1 MKIQNPRPE
10 VGMTAPI
17 PGHWA
22 QIHAQ
27 YKNKAILLNA
37 PNRSRQSSFRNCGNS
52 SMPKCGLKARWRA
65 GKNTSKPRPAAICQ
79 AFPGLCRTLRSAKAG
94 VWIVATKSAWA
105 VISPSAHGFA
115 PVKTRASPKQPV
127 AKTEFQK
134 NMQDRRLMATALMQ
148 HRKQEKENGKHNA
161 GKGNSCHYS

>member
-94 VWIVATKSAWA
+94 VWNRGYEIGLGRYLAERTWLCASQNPRLTPNSLLQKRS
-105 VISPSAHGFA
+105 FR
-115 PVKTRASPKQPV
+115 KTCR
-127 AKTEFQK
+127 TEGLWQL
-134 NMQDRRLMATALMQ
+134 R
-148 HRKQEKENGKHNA
+148 
-161 GKGNSCHYS
+161 